1 MAELERPTI
10 QLADAS
16 GPQPLSDE
24 SNYKFLQQIFDA
36 KERDPLAKKGYDVNA
51 VFQILEGE
59 KGYARTNKDGKKVGT
74 FGVYSPDIDNQP
86 DTNLNKLSTEN
97 RTALPFKS
105 DYRDL
110 DRLNPKMS
118 KANKGIFMMTPFNTE
133 EGVKTLIHEFR
144 HKAIDDDPVLKK
156 IVDDSIFPEELI
168 VRAMDVKYFDKE
180 RAKEYVESFNLNE
193 YQQKLL
199 TKTINKLE
207 EASVPKKEEK
217 EEPSFF
223 SKMKEKLGF
232 NKGGIADINYL
243 TRRL

>member
-36 KERDPLAKKGYDVNA
+36 KEKDPLAKIGYDVNS
-51 VFQILEGE
+51 VFQILEG
-59 KGYARTNKDGKKVGT
+59 KKRYKASGA
-74 FGVYSPDIDNQP
+74 YSPDIAEQP
-86 DTNLNKLSTEN
+86 DTNLNKEERDFLYI
-97 RTALPFKS
+97 S
-105 DYRDL
+105 DYENL
-110 DRLNPKMS
+110 DRLAPKMS
-118 KANKGIFMMTPFNTE
+118 ESNKGVIMMQPWNTDK
-133 EGVKTLIHEFR
+133 GVKTLIHELR
-144 HKAIDDDPVLKK
+144 HKAIDDNPALQK
-156 IVDDSIFPEELI
+156 IVDDSGFSEEYI
-168 VRAMDVKYFDKE
+168 VRSMDSKYFDDE
-180 RAKEYVESFNLNE
+180 RTKKFMESAYDFKLTDYGQKKLN
-193 YQQKLL
+193 
-199 TKTINKLE
+199 KTINELE

-223 SKMKEKLGF
+223 SMIKEKLGF

>member
-1 MAELERPTI
+1 MAELERPII

-36 KERDPLAKKGYDVNA
+36 KEREPLAKKGYDVDA

-59 KGYARTNKDGKKVGT
+59 KGYARTNKDGTKVGT
-74 FGVYSPDIDNQP
+74 FGAYISDIDNQP
-86 DTNLNKLSTEN
+86 DTNLNKLPTEN

-144 HKAIDDDPVLKK
+144 HKAIDDDPVLRK
-156 IVDDSIFPEELI
+156 IVDDSPFPEELI
-168 VRAMDVKYFDKE
+168 VRAMDIKYFDRE
-180 RAKEYVESFNLNE
+180 RAKEYVESFNLSE
-193 YQQKLL
+193 YGQEQLI
-199 TKTINKLE
+199 KTINDLE

-232 NKGGIADINYL
+232 NKGGIANINYL

>member
-36 KERDPLAKKGYDVNA
+36 KEKDPLAKAGYDVDA
-51 VFQILEGE
+51 VFQILEGK
-59 KGYARTNKDGKKVGT
+59 KGYRTYGS
-74 FGVYSPDIDNQP
+74 YSSDLAKQS
-86 DTNLNKLSTEN
+86 DTNLNKIERNYLY
-97 RTALPFKS
+97 KS
-105 DYRDL
+105 DYEDL
-110 DRLNPKMS
+110 DKLNPKMS
-118 KANKGIFMMTPFNTE
+118 EANKGVIMMEPFNTE
-133 EGVKTLIHEFR
+133 QGVLTLIHELR
-144 HKAIDDDPVLKK
+144 HKAIDDDPVLRK
-156 IVDDSIFPEELI
+156 IVDNSGFPEEFI
-168 VRAMDVKYFDKE
+168 IRSMDIKYFDDDK
-180 RAKEYVESFNLNE
+180 AKEFIEKKYT
-193 YQQKLL
+193 KLGKYGEKQL
-199 TKTINKLE
+199 AKTINELE

-223 SKMKEKLGF
+223 SKIKEKLGF

>member
-16 GPQPLSDE
+16 GPQPLFDE

-36 KERDPLAKKGYDVNA
+36 KERDPLAKKGYDVDA

-144 HKAIDDDPVLKK
+144 HKAIDDDPVLRK
-156 IVDDSIFPEELI
+156 IVDDSRFSEELI

-180 RAKEYVESFNLNE
+180 RAKEYVERFNLTE
-193 YQQKLL
+193 YGQEQLA
-199 TKTINKLE
+199 KTINELE

-232 NKGGIADINYL
+232 NKGGIADINYV